1 MTTDQLKPVQKTVLT
16 TDHHSI
22 TVYFFVQACV
32 SRICTLLNFCLNA
45 TYVAYKGVF
54 YKQTQGTA
62 MGSPVSVN
70 VADLVMEDVE
80 QQALSA
86 FPNPPWFWKRYV
98 DDTCVVLQSDKVEA
112 FHLHLNSIQPTI
124 QFTIELETD
133 GCLPF
138 LDTQITR
145 HQDGSL
151 STKVY
156 WKKTHTDKYL
166 DFRSHHPL
174 AHKFAV
180 VRTLFHQADS
190 LCSSV
195 LDQDDEKKHVV
206 RALKRN
212 GYPHRVMSHSET
224 RSNRQTQ
231 SDMVHP
237 MPQ

>member
-1 MTTDQLKPVQKTVLT
+1 M
-16 TDHHSI
+16 
-22 TVYFFVQACV
+22 A
-32 SRICTLLNFCLNA
+32 
-45 TYVAYKGVF
+45 
-54 YKQTQGTA
+54 
-62 MGSPVSVN
+62 
-70 VADLVMEDVE
+70 
-80 QQALSA
+80 
-86 FPNPPWFWKRYV
+86 
-98 DDTCVVLQSDKVEA
+98 LQSDKVEA
-112 FHLHLNSIQPTI
+112 FHLHLNSIEPTI

-156 WKKTHTDKYL
+156 RKKMYTDKYL

-174 AHKFAV
+174 AHKLAV
-180 VRTLFHQADS
+180 VRTLFHRADS

-212 GYPHRVMSHSET
+212 GYPHGVTSRSET
-224 RSNRQTQ
+224 RSNRQTRPDDGPPNTTVVLPYIRNTSESVWRVLSTVNIRTCFKPYRTLSQ
-231 SDMVHP
+231 SLMHVKDPVPRIVGKAWSIRFLATLVICHTLVKRDDIASSFEGT
-237 MPQ
+237 QKGTDKW